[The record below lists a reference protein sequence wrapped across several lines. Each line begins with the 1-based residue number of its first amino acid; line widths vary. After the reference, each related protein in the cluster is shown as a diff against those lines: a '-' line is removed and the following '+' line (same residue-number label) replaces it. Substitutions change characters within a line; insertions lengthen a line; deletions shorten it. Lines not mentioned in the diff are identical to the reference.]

1 MNRIPVALFN
11 ERAGAEELGSRLRQA
26 GVPAEIHDELR
37 LEKLWFASK
46 SSTGVRL
53 EVPANQFER
62 SAQLLID
69 WDIAGGALH
78 GAIRCPECHSFRVHY
93 PQFARHSLFTNLAL
107 GFLSTSGLI
116 DKEYY
121 CEDCHFT
128 WPREGSRPRR
138 ARPHLAPHYFIE
150 GIEQTSKH
158 AAPEKPEQRK
168 AA

>member
-11 ERAGAEELGSRLRQA
+11 ERAQAAQLGNKLRQA
-26 GVPAEIHDELR
+26 GVPAEVHDELH

-46 SSTGVRL
+46 SHTGVRL
-53 EVPANQFER
+53 EVPVDQFER
-62 SAQLLID
+62 SEQLLVD
-69 WDIAGGALH
+69 WDTRGEVH
-78 GAIRCPECHSFRVHY
+78 DAIRCPECNSFRIHY
-93 PQFARHSLFTNLAL
+93 PQFARHSLLTNLAL
-107 GFLSTSGLI
+107 GVLSTSGLI

-138 ARPHLAPHYFIE
+138 DRPHLAPHYFIE

-158 AAPEKPEQRK
+158 HAAEKPEERK